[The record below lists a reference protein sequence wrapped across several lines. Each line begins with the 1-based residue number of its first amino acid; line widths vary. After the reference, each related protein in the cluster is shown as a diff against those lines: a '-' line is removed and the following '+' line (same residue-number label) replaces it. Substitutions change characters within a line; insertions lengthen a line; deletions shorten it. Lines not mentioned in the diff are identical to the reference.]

1 MANAGRSDAGAT
13 VPVARPTKW
22 VRWTL
27 TGLVLTWAVYR
38 WGGPINRAGLIQ
50 WKALSIVG
58 GGTTLALMVSFP
70 MRLLAG
76 SARAVYRAW
85 TEPPEAPDKLVAVF
99 AEWASRA
106 KRSGIMAVER
116 EIRKTSDVFLAR
128 ALTLGVSGADAAI
141 VRQTLDVDHR
151 VSVEREEEFAQV
163 LEAAGGYAP
172 TLGVIAAVL
181 GLMRAMQ
188 DLSSPQHV
196 GAGIAAA
203 FVATLYG
210 LGAANL
216 VFLPLAAR
224 LRTQARQHALKREF
238 TIDGVMAL
246 HGGLHPRLVED
257 RLNGYVTPAGRDAEV
272 A

>member
-1 MANAGRSDAGAT
+1 MAIVFA
-13 VPVARPTKW
+13 
-22 VRWTL
+22 
-27 TGLVLTWAVYR
+27 WAAYR
-38 WGGPINRAGLIQ
+38 WGGPLSRAGLLQ
-50 WKALSIVG
+50 WKALLIVG
-58 GGTTLALMVSFP
+58 GGTALALVVSFP
-70 MRLLAG
+70 LRLLG
-76 SARAVYRAW
+76 QSAAAVYRAW
-85 TEPPEAPDKLVAVF
+85 TNPPESPDKLVPVF

-116 EIRKTSDVFLAR
+116 EIRRTSDTFLAR
-128 ALTLGVSGADAAI
+128 ALTLIVSGADTA
-141 VRQTLDVDHR
+141 VVKQTLDVDHR

-188 DLSSPQHV
+188 DLSSPAHV
-196 GAGIAAA
+196 GAGIASA

-246 HGGLHPRLVED
+246 HAGLHPRLVED
-257 RLNGYVTPAGRDAEV
+257 RLNGYVTPSGRDAEV